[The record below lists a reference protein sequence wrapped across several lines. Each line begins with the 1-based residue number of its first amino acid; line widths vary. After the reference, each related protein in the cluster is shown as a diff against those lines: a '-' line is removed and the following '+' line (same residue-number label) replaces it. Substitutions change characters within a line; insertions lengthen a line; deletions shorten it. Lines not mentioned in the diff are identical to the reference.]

1 MFFMQHWGKFKGAKY
16 LEKGENMK
24 ILVGYTGTDVAKAA
38 LSLAREHAQAFNAKV
53 FIMTSMKGG
62 SSETLEEISQVE
74 KSLQDAE
81 AFMKEKNVECETYQL
96 ARRLS
101 PGEDLVR
108 FAKDNDIDLIFVGV
122 KKKSKTQ
129 KILLGST
136 AQYIILKAPCPVT
149 TVK

>member
-1 MFFMQHWGKFKGAKY
+1 MENKQKIKF
-16 LEKGENMK
+16 
-24 ILVGYTGTDVAKAA
+24 LVGYNNTDVAKAA
-38 LSLAREHAQAFNAKV
+38 LSLAREHALAFNAKV

-62 SSETLEEISQVE
+62 SSETLEEITEVE
-74 KSLQDAE
+74 NSLQKAE
-81 AFMKEKNVECETYQL
+81 AFMKEKDIDCETHQL

-108 FAKDNDIDLIFVGV
+108 FAKDNEIDLIFVGV

>member
-1 MFFMQHWGKFKGAKY
+1 MEGGTGETMQDI
-16 LEKGENMK
+16 E
-24 ILVGYTGTDVAKAA
+24 
-38 LSLAREHAQAFNAKV
+38 R
-53 FIMTSMKGG
+53 
-62 SSETLEEISQVE
+62 VE
-74 KSLQDAE
+74 KSLAE
-81 AFMKEKNVECETYQL
+81 AKAFLQEKGVECETHQL
-96 ARRLS
+96 ARGLS

-108 FAKDNDIDLIFVGV
+108 FAQENAVDLMFVGI